1 MFSNLLMISRVRVLK
16 TISASLASRAS
27 VPSVEYLKLKDG
39 KSLAYEKLES
49 SRRTSR
55 ALIYIYGFLASS
67 QTGNEG
73 SKVSTLRQL
82 CDQNDFTFIR

>member
-49 SRRTSR
+49 SRRNR
-55 ALIYIYGFLASS
+55 GEY
-67 QTGNEG
+67 N
-73 SKVSTLRQL
+73 VW
-82 CDQNDFTFIR
+82 DF